1 VHRVRKESKGHR
13 GIRPGVLTRR
23 VGRGSGSSKRPAA
36 PTPRAAASAARAITR
51 VVSRVCAAALFAG
64 ILALASCA
72 KGKAEPIPVKQPTDP
87 RAVWFQL
94 SSGKLSRIDG
104 IDSVSPAAF
113 APWTVQSRVT
123 DAAFLRGTFYFAVN
137 GSGIARLGFEGGGP
151 VFGYFYDSL
160 ICPYRTVTTIVP
172 RQGVITAHLY
182 FNELLNTAAPA
193 QLPLGG
199 ICLVSYI
206 PSTGEYSFLMPPFQ
220 KKHPE
225 WEAVGF
231 LPVGTEDF
239 FFEWKR
245 SDQNET
251 SFAYTRFSPSAG
263 TETAVSREAYIESFQ
278 LSAVKAPG
286 KSAAREALF
295 ALCRSRLP
303 ELEEGTAL
311 HFIVRSGGDPLRRVF
326 RLGEG
331 SSGLVTIPVF
341 EEKGNAFALLT
352 DGKVLRIPVAA
363 AAETITLPPLPAGF
377 HYTNV
382 MRVGDFL
389 FIPWEQAVFTDVGAA
404 GVLLYKIAP

>member
-1 VHRVRKESKGHR
+1 MFRS
-13 GIRPGVLTRR
+13 
-23 VGRGSGSSKRPAA
+23 
-36 PTPRAAASAARAITR
+36 
-51 VVSRVCAAALFAG
+51 CAAALFAG
-64 ILALASCA
+64 ILALASCG
-72 KGKAEPIPVKQPTDP
+72 KGKDAPIHVTQPPDT
-87 RAVWFQL
+87 RAAWFQL
-94 SSGKLSRIDG
+94 SSGKFSRVEG
-104 IDSVSPAAF
+104 IDSVSPVAF
-113 APWTVQSRVT
+113 APWTVQSRIA
-123 DAAFLRGTFYFAVN
+123 DAAFLQGTFYFAVN

-160 ICPYRTVTTIVP
+160 IFPYRTVTTLIP
-172 RQGVITAHLY
+172 RQGAITAHLY
-182 FNELLNTAAPA
+182 FNEFLNTAAPA

-199 ICLVSYI
+199 ICLVSFI

-231 LPVGTEDF
+231 LPVDGEDF
-239 FFEWKR
+239 YFEWKR
-245 SDQNET
+245 SEQNET
-251 SFAYTRFSPSAG
+251 SFAYTRFSPAAG

-278 LSAVKAPG
+278 LSASKAPG
-286 KSAAREALF
+286 KSAAREAVF

-311 HFIVRSGGDPLRRVF
+311 HFTVRAEGDPLRRVF
-326 RLGEG
+326 RSGEG
-331 SSGLVTIPVF
+331 TQGLVTIPVF
-341 EEKGNAFALLT
+341 EEKGNAFALLP

-389 FIPWEQAVFTDVGAA
+389 FLPWEQAAFTNVGAA
-404 GVLLYKIAP
+404 GVLLYRIAP